1 MKKRIDLYPVPHVEV
16 RIHVSERM
24 MEDYRKCKQAAEDA
38 DYEECMTCKNCSWN
52 CTEFRGTAACEIVEP
67 EQVLGEVK

>member
-24 MEDYRKCKQAAEDA
+24 MEDYRKCKQA
-38 DYEECMTCKNCSWN
+38 EECMTCKNCSWD
-52 CTEFRGTAACEIVEP
+52 CTEFQGIAACEIVEP
-67 EQVLGEVK
+67 EQVLEGGK